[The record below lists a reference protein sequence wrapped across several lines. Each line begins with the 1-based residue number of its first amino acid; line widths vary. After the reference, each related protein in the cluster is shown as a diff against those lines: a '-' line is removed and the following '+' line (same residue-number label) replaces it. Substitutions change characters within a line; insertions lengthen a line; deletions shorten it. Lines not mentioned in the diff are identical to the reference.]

1 MVHILKTF
9 YLQRMKCLYQK
20 DRFIIQK
27 TMAQLLNNLIKLISL
42 QLVHLIMDLGERQIT
57 ITEILQ
63 TVWK

>member
-9 YLQRMKCLYQK
+9 YLQRMKCLFQK
-20 DRFIIQK
+20 DRFITQK
-27 TMAQLLNNLIKLISL
+27 IMEQLSSNLIKLISL

-63 TVWK
+63 TEWK

>member
-1 MVHILKTF
+1 MARILKIF
-9 YLQRMKCLYQK
+9 YLQKMKCLFQK

-27 TMAQLLNNLIKLISL
+27 TMAQLLNNLIKLIFQRL
-42 QLVHLIMDLGERQIT
+42 AHLIMDQGELQME